1 MSGKTRHVKRGRQDN
16 SGMNWQNIV
25 YSLPGIILGLT
36 VHEYSH
42 ALAAYKLGDYTAR
55 DQGRLSFNPLRHIDI
70 IGFLFIIFAGF
81 GWAKPVQF
89 QPGNLR
95 HPRRDK
101 ALIATAGPLSNLL
114 LAMILIFVLKGYL
127 AWREYL
133 YISDGGGSM
142 LFSILNSN
150 LAYQLLMIVQRAVII
165 NLGLFV
171 FNLIPIPPLDGS
183 HIVFSGLN
191 LRPETEY
198 KIMKVGA
205 PLLFII
211 IIIQNRIDVTIL
223 PIGRIVN
230 AILGIFFPG

>member
-1 MSGKTRHVKRGRQDN
+1 
-16 SGMNWQNIV
+16 MNWQNIV

-42 ALAAYKLGDYTAR
+42 ALAAYKLGDDTAR
-55 DQGRLSFNPLRHIDI
+55 DQGRLTFNPLRHIDI

-89 QPGNLR
+89 YPGNLR

-101 ALIATAGPLSNLL
+101 AIVAAAGPLSNLL
-114 LAMILIFVLKGYL
+114 LALILIFAVKGYFAL
-127 AWREYL
+127 YEYS
-133 YISDGGGSM
+133 YTSGSNGSG
-142 LFSILNSN
+142 LFSVLNSN
-150 LAYQLLMIVQRAVII
+150 MVEQILVIILQGIMI

-191 LRPETEY
+191 LMPETEH
-198 KIMKVGA
+198 KIMKIGA

-211 IIIQNRIDVTIL
+211 IIIQNRAGVTIL
-223 PIGRIVN
+223 PIGRIAN
-230 AILGIFFPG
+230 AMFEFFFPR